1 MVGKAGTGKVRPPG
15 NLITQDI
22 ANGEGLCVIDPH
34 GELAEGIL
42 EKDSEGADGR
52 RYLFQPGRHGVPYR
66 FQCFGTAR
74 PEYKHLAASG
84 LMSIFTKIWSAFG
97 RRVWN
102 IF

>member
-1 MVGKAGTGKVRPPG
+1 MYVVGKTGTGKSVLLN

-22 ANGEGLCVIDPH
+22 ANGEGLCIIDPH

-66 FQCFGTAR
+66 LSMF
-74 PEYKHLAASG
+74 
-84 LMSIFTKIWSAFG
+84 WSYPTRDTSTWPLPA
-97 RRVWN
+97 
-102 IF
+102 